1 MTSKEPHWTTGSD
14 PALLFA
20 RYLDFYR
27 EKAIEKVLTLPS
39 EEQSLSRVPSLW
51 TPLQLLH
58 HLAYM
63 EQRWFVWGFL
73 AEQVAEPFG
82 DEVNGLWGVPADR
95 DADQVVAM
103 LRETGERTRGV
114 LASYPLDTV
123 AAIGGRF
130 SDDPPT
136 LSWICFHVLQ
146 EYSRHVGHLDVVVE
160 LAGGPTGE

>member
-82 DEVNGLWGVPADR
+82 DEVNGLWGVPRGPGRGPGRGDAEGDGGADARRARVVPPRHRCR
-95 DADQVVAM
+95 DRRPVQ
-103 LRETGERTRGV
+103 
-114 LASYPLDTV
+114 
-123 AAIGGRF
+123 
-130 SDDPPT
+130 
-136 LSWICFHVLQ
+136 
-146 EYSRHVGHLDVVVE
+146 
-160 LAGGPTGE
+160 